1 MVTTQLLVIIMTNR
15 FGTTEYYKEMFADLI
30 ADVQHDSPV
39 TGDNLVEA
47 FKLAI
52 AEWRE
57 YHAEQVNELDRIS
70 KQLDKPGDI
79 NAQSWTYLDYPWGWA
94 TH

>member
-1 MVTTQLLVIIMTNR
+1 MNHK

-39 TGDNLVEA
+39 TGDNLVTA

-52 AEWRE
+52 TEWRE
-57 YHAEQVNELDRIS
+57 YHAEQVKELDRIS
-70 KQLDKPGDI
+70 EQLDTPGDI
-79 NAQSWTYLDYPWGWA
+79 NA
-94 TH
+94 

>member
-1 MVTTQLLVIIMTNR
+1 MHN

-30 ADVQHDSPV
+30 ADVQHDSSV

-52 AEWRE
+52 TEWRD
-57 YHAEQVNELDRIS
+57 YHAKQVKELDRIS
-70 KQLDKPGDI
+70 EQLNDSRDT
-79 NAQSWTYLDYPWGWA
+79 NA
-94 TH
+94 

>member
-1 MVTTQLLVIIMTNR
+1 MYPY
-15 FGTTEYYKEMFADLI
+15 GTVGYYQEMFADLI

-57 YHAEQVNELDRIS
+57 YHAAQLKELDRIS
-70 KQLDKPGDI
+70 ETLNDKI
-79 NAQSWTYLDYPWGWA
+79 
-94 TH
+94 

>member
-1 MVTTQLLVIIMTNR
+1 MKPY
-15 FGTTEYYKEMFADLI
+15 GTVGYYQEMFADFI

-47 FKLAI
+47 FKLAV

-57 YHAEQVNELDRIS
+57 YHDAQVKELDRIAEN
-70 KQLDKPGDI
+70 LND
-79 NAQSWTYLDYPWGWA
+79 
-94 TH
+94 

>member
-1 MVTTQLLVIIMTNR
+1 MKP
-15 FGTTEYYKEMFADLI
+15 FGSVGYYQEMFADLI

-47 FKLAI
+47 FKLAV

-57 YHAEQVNELDRIS
+57 YHAGQVNELDRIA
-70 KQLDKPGDI
+70 KQLND
-79 NAQSWTYLDYPWGWA
+79 
-94 TH
+94 

>member
-1 MVTTQLLVIIMTNR
+1 MKPY
-15 FGTTEYYKEMFADLI
+15 GTVGYYQEMFADLI

-47 FKLAI
+47 FKLAV

-57 YHAEQVNELDRIS
+57 YHAEQVKELDRIS
-70 KQLDKPGDI
+70 ETLNDKI
-79 NAQSWTYLDYPWGWA
+79 
-94 TH
+94 